1 MKKVLSLCAVLCMV
15 LTAFGQKAY
24 QLASPNGDIKV
35 SVTVSDKIYY
45 NVAYGQETLLEN
57 GFLRRWCERQQAGYA
72 LMKRE
77 KQVKKGQKIQIK
89 MARNGGFA
97 AVLTAE

>member
-72 LMKRE
+72 LYE
-77 KQVKKGQKIQIK
+77 
-89 MARNGGFA
+89 ARKASEEGPKDSNQDGS
-97 AVLTAE
+97 

>member
-45 NVAYGQETLLEN
+45 NVAYGQENLLEN
-57 GFLRRWCERQQAGYA
+57 GFLRRRCECQQAGYA
-72 LMKRE
+72 LYE
-77 KQVKKGQKIQIK
+77 
-89 MARNGGFA
+89 A
-97 AVLTAE
+97 

>member
-45 NVAYGQETLLEN
+45 NVEIGRAH
-57 GFLRRWCERQQAGYA
+57 
-72 LMKRE
+72 
-77 KQVKKGQKIQIK
+77 V
-89 MARNGGFA
+89 
-97 AVLTAE
+97 